1 MSENSQPDFRA
12 PAIQMAALT
21 AIEAIT
27 TELERAS
34 DALTPEGGE
43 PDPAA
48 VRAALA
54 RASVLLAGLA
64 RWAGAVG

>member
-1 MSENSQPDFRA
+1 MSENSQPDFSA
-12 PAIQMAALT
+12 PAIQVAALT
-21 AIEAIT
+21 AIKAIA

-34 DALTPEGGE
+34 DALTPEDGP

-48 VRAALA
+48 LRAALA
-54 RASVLLAGLA
+54 RASVVLADLT